1 MPDTTRKNFFL
12 TRTALALL
20 PLLLMGAGVWYFIQG
35 RGPGGAREEQ
45 APVTSEIFGGKH
57 DAPEAPPREGSGEGF
72 SAARIPE
79 AYDSRA
85 GIDIQGSPAF
95 KRQITSAL
103 KLIWSAD
110 RKTFFFIKRS
120 LCVIRN
126 EDKTGFYMENRVPVA
141 AISNANAF
149 RSVTWCA
156 GIIAHQAW
164 HGAYALSQNKKKAGQ
179 APPPPGENSG
189 LAVEANPMRVD
200 YKGIDAILYVEDKAF
215 TLQLDVLKKVGAP
228 ARETRPLFR
237 RAPRDFFLAHD
248 GSYSLNP

>member
-1 MPDTTRKNFFL
+1 MTETAHKNFFL
-12 TRTALALL
+12 TRKALALL
-20 PLLLMGAGVWYFIQG
+20 PLLLMGAGVWYFVQG
-35 RGPGGAREEQ
+35 RIPAEQQEE
-45 APVTSEIFGGKH
+45 PVAATAGIFGAQQAQG
-57 DAPEAPPREGSGEGF
+57 AGTLPVSQGEGV

-85 GIDIQGSPAF
+85 GMDIQGSPAF
-95 KRQITSAL
+95 KRQVTSAL

-110 RKTFFFIKRS
+110 RDTFLFIKRS
-120 LCVIRN
+120 LNIIRN
-126 EDKTGFYMENRVPVA
+126 EDKTGFYMENGVPVA

-164 HGAYALSQNKKKAGQ
+164 HGAYALSQNRKKGAQ
-179 APPPPGENSG
+179 APPPPGEKSN
-189 LAVEANPMRVD
+189 LAVEANPMRID

-215 TLQLDVLKKVGAP
+215 TLQLDVLRKVGAP
-228 ARETRPLFR
+228 ATETRLLSR

>member
-1 MPDTTRKNFFL
+1 MPETAHKNFFL
-12 TRTALALL
+12 TRKALALL

-35 RGPGGAREEQ
+35 RVPGGAQEERAAV
-45 APVTSEIFGGKH
+45 APEIFGGKH
-57 DAPEAPPREGSGEGF
+57 DEPEAAPMEGSGEGL

-79 AYDSRA
+79 AYDPRA

-95 KRQITSAL
+95 KRQATSAL

-110 RKTFFFIKRS
+110 RNTFLFIKRS
-120 LCVIRN
+120 LYVIRS

-156 GIIAHQAW
+156 GIIAHQSW
-164 HGAYALSQNKKKAGQ
+164 HGAYALGQNKKKGGYT
-179 APPPPGENSG
+179 PPPPGEKSG
-189 LAVEANPMRVD
+189 LLVDANQMRVD

-228 ARETRPLFR
+228 ARETRPLFH